1 MSAKEAATTTASTK
15 RPPALSGGK
24 VGAPATNLAS
34 LLIVPLMP
42 VSAET
47 ANVTRLDSPRTS
59 FETFA
64 FPGADNINL
73 DVVNGDLLVVGST
86 EYKII
91 AVAPWE
97 RPGEG
102 SFLHLVVEKLKV
114 SA

>member
-59 FETFA
+59 YETFA
-64 FPGADNINL
+64 FPGDDNVNL
-73 DVVNGDLLVVGST
+73 DIENGDLLVVGSN
-86 EYKII
+86 EYKIV
-91 AVAPWE
+91 AVGEWE
-97 RPGEG
+97 RPSDG
-102 SFLHLVVEKLKV
+102 SFLHLVVERLKV
-114 SA
+114 AA

>member
-1 MSAKEAATTTASTK
+1 MSAKEAATTAASTK

-24 VGAPATNLAS
+24 VGEPIAQLPS

-47 ANVTRLDSPRTS
+47 ANTTRLDSPRTS

-73 DVVNGDLLVVGST
+73 DVQNGDLLVVGST
-86 EYKII
+86 EYKIV
-91 AVAPWE
+91 AVGEWE
-97 RPGEG
+97 RPNDG

-114 SA
+114 PA